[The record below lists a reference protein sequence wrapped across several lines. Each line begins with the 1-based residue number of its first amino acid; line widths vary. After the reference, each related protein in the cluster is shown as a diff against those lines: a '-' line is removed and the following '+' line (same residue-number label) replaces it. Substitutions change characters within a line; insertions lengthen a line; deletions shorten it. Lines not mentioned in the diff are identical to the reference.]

1 MYDKSLQLK
10 HEKQAREMQEELAF
24 DLKILEQLLEESK
37 NEAREHAQRKV
48 CAGNKNHVVCTS
60 HYYVHRLPADLI
72 NQEPSSTYVMSETV
86 VIVL

>member
-37 NEAREHAQRKV
+37 NEAMEQAQRKV
-48 CAGNKNHVVCTS
+48 S
-60 HYYVHRLPADLI
+60 
-72 NQEPSSTYVMSETV
+72 PSSGMHGSCS
-86 VIVL
+86 